1 MVYYGLLC
9 GVLCGHL
16 YATIG
21 LKVLSM
27 SLFEL
32 SDVLGGNWLKV
43 NLSVLMD

>member
-9 GVLCGHL
+9 DVFCGHL

-21 LKVLSM
+21 PKVLSM

-32 SDVLGGNWLKV
+32 SDVLGGN
-43 NLSVLMD
+43 